1 MKLKINKIIF
11 KIFNVQN
18 KNVYYYKFLSWKESI
33 MFKVLNLE
41 GGKKFNV
48 INLRIMKVYY

>member
-18 KNVYYYKFLSWKESI
+18 KNVYYYKFLSWKENI
-33 MFKVLNLE
+33 MFKILNLE